1 MADKKVIV
9 QVASLGKS
17 FQAFDMEKVQQL
29 KQALVEEQKNY
40 ERDRMGYEDKIA
52 RLNREMEW
60 VLRFAPS
67 DYLDDSSDEERR
79 EIMHAAAHG

>member
-67 DYLDDSSDEERR
+67 VDDSSDEERR